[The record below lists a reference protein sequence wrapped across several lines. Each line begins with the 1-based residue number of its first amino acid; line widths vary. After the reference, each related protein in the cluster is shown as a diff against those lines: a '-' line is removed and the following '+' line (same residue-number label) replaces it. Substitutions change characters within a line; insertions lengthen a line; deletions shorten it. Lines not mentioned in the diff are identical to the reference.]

1 MRRFFA
7 KAVRMRLS
15 LGAGW
20 RKTDKFCYLC
30 RRMRASVKKIYASLR
45 PDALVAFWLG
55 VWWICNLFQ
64 AGFTELANDEAYYHM
79 FAERLAW
86 GYFDHP
92 PVTALLVWA
101 GERLFGGELGVRFFF
116 TVLQPLYLWILW
128 RLIRPADAGRRDAA
142 LFVVVSAATLMLQL
156 YGFIAVPD
164 GPLMF
169 TTALFLLTFKWF
181 SENRRR
187 AWLWMGIAM
196 ALMAYSKYHGAL
208 VVLFALAAN
217 PRQLLRPVLYSSGAV
232 ALLLLVPHL
241 VWQYEHDWAS
251 FAYHLSGRNSVFRPG
266 YVVEFLANVLVVFN
280 PFFVPLYVQA
290 WRKVKPQT
298 PVGRALKFLPVA
310 FIVFFMLSSLRGYVQ
325 PQWVIVSCFGL
336 VCVLFAYARRHPRTR
351 RYVMRAG
358 GVTVGLIV
366 LARLVMIFNPL
377 GIRFE
382 VFNNPESYAAIAAE
396 ADGRPVVFRYGY
408 AVAAKYAFY
417 TGGEAY
423 CQPNIRYR
431 THQWQFRDDDSQFIG
446 REVLVEC
453 PDGTVSDSTR
463 QVRTLT
469 MANGRSFTWF
479 VDPAFHPVRLVDIAF
494 TGLPGRVAAG
504 ETLRLELRIRNPYPY
519 AIRVGA
525 DDTQLV
531 MLWKHGR
538 FRVDEFPTGETFTIP
553 ADSEL
558 TRGVTFTVLPQLA
571 GETFDVGFALRREGY
586 TNWFNGKSVPTEV
599 GNL

>member
-1 MRRFFA
+1 MEASFKKSYA
-7 KAVRMRLS
+7 S
-15 LGAGW
+15 LGAD
-20 RKTDKFCYLC
+20 R
-30 RRMRASVKKIYASLR
+30 
-45 PDALVAFWLG
+45 LVLLWLG
-55 VWWICNLFQ
+55 VWWIANLVQ

-217 PRQLLRPVLYSSGAV
+217 PRQLLRPALYSSGAV

-298 PVGRALKFLPVA
+298 PVGRALKLLPVA
-310 FIVFFMLSSLRGYVQ
+310 FIVFFMLSSLRGYAQ

-366 LARLVMIFNPL
+366 LVRLVMIFNPL

-525 DDTQLV
+525 GDTLRPSIINLGSMWFV
-531 MLWKHGR
+531 RLTLAAAMAPHFGLRGVW
-538 FRVDEFPTGETFTIP
+538 VAMAI
-553 ADSEL
+553 EL
-558 TRGVTFTVLPQLA
+558 TVRGLLFLWRIA
-571 GETFDVGFALRREGY
+571 R
-586 TNWFNGKSVPTEV
+586 GKW
-599 GNL
+599 LKMD

>member
-1 MRRFFA
+1 MEASFKKSYA
-7 KAVRMRLS
+7 S
-15 LGAGW
+15 LGAD
-20 RKTDKFCYLC
+20 R
-30 RRMRASVKKIYASLR
+30 
-45 PDALVAFWLG
+45 LVLLWLG
-55 VWWICNLFQ
+55 VWWIANLVQ

-217 PRQLLRPVLYSSGAV
+217 PRQLLRPALYSSGAV

-298 PVGRALKFLPVA
+298 PVGRALKLLPVA

-366 LARLVMIFNPL
+366 LVRLVMIFNPL

-417 TGGEAY
+417 TGGGAY

-525 DDTQLV
+525 GDTQLV

>member
-1 MRRFFA
+1 MEASFKKSYA
-7 KAVRMRLS
+7 S
-15 LGAGW
+15 LGAD
-20 RKTDKFCYLC
+20 R
-30 RRMRASVKKIYASLR
+30 
-45 PDALVAFWLG
+45 LVLLWLG
-55 VWWICNLFQ
+55 VWWIANLVQ

-79 FAERLAW
+79 FAERPAW

-217 PRQLLRPVLYSSGAV
+217 PRQLLRPALYSSGAV

-266 YVVEFLANVLVVFN
+266 YVVEFLANMLVVFN

-298 PVGRALKFLPVA
+298 PVGRALKLLPVA

-525 DDTQLV
+525 GDTQLV

>member
-1 MRRFFA
+1 MEASFKKSYA
-7 KAVRMRLS
+7 S
-15 LGAGW
+15 LGAD
-20 RKTDKFCYLC
+20 R
-30 RRMRASVKKIYASLR
+30 
-45 PDALVAFWLG
+45 LVLLWLG
-55 VWWICNLFQ
+55 VWWIANLVQ

-164 GPLMF
+164 GPLLF
-169 TTALFLLTFKWF
+169 TTALFLLPFKWF

-217 PRQLLRPVLYSSGAV
+217 PRQLLRPALYSSGAV

-298 PVGRALKFLPVA
+298 PVGRALKLLPVA

-366 LARLVMIFNPL
+366 LVRLVMIFNPL

-525 DDTQLV
+525 GDTQLV

>member
-1 MRRFFA
+1 MEASFKKSYA
-7 KAVRMRLS
+7 S
-15 LGAGW
+15 LGAD
-20 RKTDKFCYLC
+20 R
-30 RRMRASVKKIYASLR
+30 
-45 PDALVAFWLG
+45 LVLLWLG
-55 VWWICNLFQ
+55 VWWIANLVQ

-217 PRQLLRPVLYSSGAV
+217 PRQLLRPALYSSGAV

-298 PVGRALKFLPVA
+298 PVGRALKLLPVA

-366 LARLVMIFNPL
+366 LVRLVMIFNPL

-396 ADGRPVVFRYGY
+396 ADGHPVVFRYGY

-504 ETLRLELRIRNPYPY
+504 ETLRLELRIRNPYP
-519 AIRVGA
+519 IRVGA

>member
-1 MRRFFA
+1 MEASFKKSYA
-7 KAVRMRLS
+7 S
-15 LGAGW
+15 LGAD
-20 RKTDKFCYLC
+20 R
-30 RRMRASVKKIYASLR
+30 
-45 PDALVAFWLG
+45 LVLLWLG
-55 VWWICNLFQ
+55 VWWIANLVQ

-217 PRQLLRPVLYSSGAV
+217 PRQLLRPALYSSGAV

-298 PVGRALKFLPVA
+298 PVGRALKLLPVA

-366 LARLVMIFNPL
+366 LVRLVMIFNPL

-525 DDTQLV
+525 GDTQLV

-599 GNL
+599 GNLEFNL

>member
-1 MRRFFA
+1 MEASFKKSYA
-7 KAVRMRLS
+7 S
-15 LGAGW
+15 LGAD
-20 RKTDKFCYLC
+20 R
-30 RRMRASVKKIYASLR
+30 
-45 PDALVAFWLG
+45 LVLLWLG
-55 VWWICNLFQ
+55 VWWIANLVQ

-128 RLIRPADAGRRDAA
+128 RLISPADAGRRDAA

-217 PRQLLRPVLYSSGAV
+217 PRQLLRPALYSSGAV

-241 VWQYEHDWAS
+241 VWQYEYDWAS

-366 LARLVMIFNPL
+366 LVRLVMIFNPL

>member
-1 MRRFFA
+1 MEASFKKSYA
-7 KAVRMRLS
+7 S
-15 LGAGW
+15 LGAD
-20 RKTDKFCYLC
+20 R
-30 RRMRASVKKIYASLR
+30 
-45 PDALVAFWLG
+45 LVLLWLG
-55 VWWICNLFQ
+55 VWWIANLVQ

-101 GERLFGGELGVRFFF
+101 GERLFGGELGVRFFL

-217 PRQLLRPVLYSSGAV
+217 PRQLLRPALYSSGAV

-298 PVGRALKFLPVA
+298 PVGRALKLLPVA

>member
-1 MRRFFA
+1 MEASFKKSYA
-7 KAVRMRLS
+7 S
-15 LGAGW
+15 LGAD
-20 RKTDKFCYLC
+20 R
-30 RRMRASVKKIYASLR
+30 
-45 PDALVAFWLG
+45 LVLLWLG
-55 VWWICNLFQ
+55 VWWIANLVQ

-181 SENRRR
+181 SENHRR

-217 PRQLLRPVLYSSGAV
+217 PRQLLRPALYSSGAV

-366 LARLVMIFNPL
+366 LVRLVMIFNPL

>member
-1 MRRFFA
+1 MEASFKKSYA
-7 KAVRMRLS
+7 S
-15 LGAGW
+15 LGAD
-20 RKTDKFCYLC
+20 R
-30 RRMRASVKKIYASLR
+30 
-45 PDALVAFWLG
+45 LVLLWLG
-55 VWWICNLFQ
+55 VWWIANLVQ

-86 GYFDHP
+86 GDFDHP

-217 PRQLLRPVLYSSGAV
+217 PRQLLRPALYSSGAV

-266 YVVEFLANVLVVFN
+266 YVVEFLANMLVVFN

-298 PVGRALKFLPVA
+298 PVGRALKLLPVA

-417 TGGEAY
+417 TSGEAY

>member
-1 MRRFFA
+1 MEASFKKSYA
-7 KAVRMRLS
+7 S
-15 LGAGW
+15 LGAD
-20 RKTDKFCYLC
+20 R
-30 RRMRASVKKIYASLR
+30 
-45 PDALVAFWLG
+45 LVLLWLG
-55 VWWICNLFQ
+55 VWWIANLVQ

-217 PRQLLRPVLYSSGAV
+217 PRQLLRPALYSSGAV

-298 PVGRALKFLPVA
+298 PV
-310 FIVFFMLSSLRGYVQ
+310 
-325 PQWVIVSCFGL
+325 L
-336 VCVLFAYARRHPRTR
+336 V
-351 RYVMRAG
+351 
-358 GVTVGLIV
+358 
-366 LARLVMIFNPL
+366 RLVMIFNPL

-525 DDTQLV
+525 GDTQPV

>member
-1 MRRFFA
+1 MEASFKKSYA
-7 KAVRMRLS
+7 S
-15 LGAGW
+15 LGAD
-20 RKTDKFCYLC
+20 R
-30 RRMRASVKKIYASLR
+30 
-45 PDALVAFWLG
+45 LVLLWLG
-55 VWWICNLFQ
+55 VWWIANLVQ

-217 PRQLLRPVLYSSGAV
+217 PRQLLCPALYSSGAV

-366 LARLVMIFNPL
+366 LVRLVMIFNPL

-525 DDTQLV
+525 GDTQLV

>member
-1 MRRFFA
+1 MEASFKKSYA
-7 KAVRMRLS
+7 S
-15 LGAGW
+15 LGAD
-20 RKTDKFCYLC
+20 R
-30 RRMRASVKKIYASLR
+30 
-45 PDALVAFWLG
+45 LVLLWLG
-55 VWWICNLFQ
+55 VWWIANLVQ
-64 AGFTELANDEAYYHM
+64 AGFTELANDEAYYHL

-217 PRQLLRPVLYSSGAV
+217 PRQLLRPALYSSGAV

-298 PVGRALKFLPVA
+298 PVGRALKLLPVA

-366 LARLVMIFNPL
+366 LVRLVMIFNPL

-525 DDTQLV
+525 GDTQLV

>member
-1 MRRFFA
+1 MEASFKKSYA
-7 KAVRMRLS
+7 S
-15 LGAGW
+15 LGAD
-20 RKTDKFCYLC
+20 R
-30 RRMRASVKKIYASLR
+30 
-45 PDALVAFWLG
+45 LVLLWLG
-55 VWWICNLFQ
+55 VWWIANLVQ

-181 SENRRR
+181 SENHRR

-217 PRQLLRPVLYSSGAV
+217 PRQLLRPALYSSGAV

-525 DDTQLV
+525 GDTQLV

>member
-1 MRRFFA
+1 MEASFKKSYA
-7 KAVRMRLS
+7 S
-15 LGAGW
+15 LGAD
-20 RKTDKFCYLC
+20 R
-30 RRMRASVKKIYASLR
+30 
-45 PDALVAFWLG
+45 LVLLWLG
-55 VWWICNLFQ
+55 VWWIANLVQ

-217 PRQLLRPVLYSSGAV
+217 PRQLLRPALYSSGAV

-298 PVGRALKFLPVA
+298 PVGRALKLLPVA

-366 LARLVMIFNPL
+366 LVRLVMIFNPL

-382 VFNNPESYAAIAAE
+382 VFNNPESYAAIAAK

-417 TGGEAY
+417 TSGEAY

>member
-1 MRRFFA
+1 MEASFKKSYA
-7 KAVRMRLS
+7 S
-15 LGAGW
+15 LGAD
-20 RKTDKFCYLC
+20 R
-30 RRMRASVKKIYASLR
+30 
-45 PDALVAFWLG
+45 LVLLWLG
-55 VWWICNLFQ
+55 GGGIANLVQ

-86 GYFDHP
+86 GDFDHP

-217 PRQLLRPVLYSSGAV
+217 PRQLLRPALYSSGAV

-266 YVVEFLANVLVVFN
+266 YVVEFLANMLVVFN
-280 PFFVPLYVQA
+280 PFFVPLYAQA

-298 PVGRALKFLPVA
+298 PVGRALKLLPVA

-504 ETLRLELRIRNPYPY
+504 ETLRLELRITNPYPY
-519 AIRVGA
+519 AIRMGA

>member
-1 MRRFFA
+1 MEASFKKSYA
-7 KAVRMRLS
+7 S
-15 LGAGW
+15 LGAD
-20 RKTDKFCYLC
+20 R
-30 RRMRASVKKIYASLR
+30 
-45 PDALVAFWLG
+45 LVLLWLG
-55 VWWICNLFQ
+55 VWWIANLVQ

-169 TTALFLLTFKWF
+169 TAALFLLTFKWF

-217 PRQLLRPVLYSSGAV
+217 PRQLLRPALYSSGAV

-298 PVGRALKFLPVA
+298 PVGRALKLLPVA

-366 LARLVMIFNPL
+366 LVRLVMIFNPL

-417 TGGEAY
+417 TGSEAY

-525 DDTQLV
+525 GDTQLV

>member
-1 MRRFFA
+1 MEASFKKSYA
-7 KAVRMRLS
+7 S
-15 LGAGW
+15 LGAD
-20 RKTDKFCYLC
+20 R
-30 RRMRASVKKIYASLR
+30 
-45 PDALVAFWLG
+45 LVLLWLG
-55 VWWICNLFQ
+55 VWWIANLVQ

-217 PRQLLRPVLYSSGAV
+217 PRQLLRPALYSSGAV

-266 YVVEFLANVLVVFN
+266 YVVEFLANMLVVFN

-298 PVGRALKFLPVA
+298 PVGRALKLLPVA

-366 LARLVMIFNPL
+366 LVRLVMIFNPL

-417 TGGEAY
+417 TSGEAY

>member
-1 MRRFFA
+1 MEASFKKSYA
-7 KAVRMRLS
+7 S
-15 LGAGW
+15 LGAD
-20 RKTDKFCYLC
+20 R
-30 RRMRASVKKIYASLR
+30 
-45 PDALVAFWLG
+45 LVLLWLG
-55 VWWICNLFQ
+55 VWWIANLVQ

-217 PRQLLRPVLYSSGAV
+217 PRQLLRPALYSSGAV

-298 PVGRALKFLPVA
+298 PVGRALKLLPVA

-366 LARLVMIFNPL
+366 LVRLVMIFNPL

-525 DDTQLV
+525 GDTQLV

-599 GNL
+599 CLLYTSDAADD

>member
-1 MRRFFA
+1 MEASFKKSYA
-7 KAVRMRLS
+7 S
-15 LGAGW
+15 LGAD
-20 RKTDKFCYLC
+20 R
-30 RRMRASVKKIYASLR
+30 
-45 PDALVAFWLG
+45 LVLLWLG
-55 VWWICNLFQ
+55 VWWIANLVQ

-217 PRQLLRPVLYSSGAV
+217 PRQLLRPALYSSGAV

-298 PVGRALKFLPVA
+298 PVGRALKLLPVA

-366 LARLVMIFNPL
+366 LVRLVMIFNPL

-504 ETLRLELRIRNPYPY
+504 ETLRLELRITNPYPY
-519 AIRVGA
+519 AIRMGA

>member
-1 MRRFFA
+1 MEASFKKSYA
-7 KAVRMRLS
+7 S
-15 LGAGW
+15 LGAD
-20 RKTDKFCYLC
+20 R
-30 RRMRASVKKIYASLR
+30 
-45 PDALVAFWLG
+45 LVLLWLG
-55 VWWICNLFQ
+55 VWWIANLVQ

-217 PRQLLRPVLYSSGAV
+217 PRQLLRPALYSSGAV

-298 PVGRALKFLPVA
+298 PVGRALKLLPVA

-366 LARLVMIFNPL
+366 LVRLVMIFNPL

-431 THQWQFRDDDSQFIG
+431 THQWQFRDDDTRFAG
-446 REVLVEC
+446 HEVLVET
-453 PDGTVSDSTR
+453 PYDGADTTGR
-463 QVRTLT
+463 VRSVVLP
-469 MANGRSFTWF
+469 NGKRFTWF
-479 VDPAFHPVRLVDIAF
+479 VDPHFHPTRLVDIAF
-494 TGLPGRVAAG
+494 TGLPEQVAAG
-504 ETLRLELRIRNPYPY
+504 DTLRLTLRISNPYPY
-519 AIRVGA
+519 EIGVCGDRA
-525 DDTQLV
+525 LV

-538 FRVDEFPTGETFTIP
+538 FRVEEFDTGEHFEIP
-553 ADSEL
+553 AGDTI
-558 TRGVTFTVLPQLA
+558 TREVRFVVPGQLSGA
-571 GETFDVGFALRREGY
+571 DFDAGFALRREGY
-586 TNWFNGKSVPTEV
+586 TNWFNGKPLRTEV
-599 GNL
+599 VAP

>member
-1 MRRFFA
+1 MEASFKKSYA
-7 KAVRMRLS
+7 S
-15 LGAGW
+15 LGAD
-20 RKTDKFCYLC
+20 R
-30 RRMRASVKKIYASLR
+30 
-45 PDALVAFWLG
+45 LVLLWLG
-55 VWWICNLFQ
+55 VWWIANLVQ

-208 VVLFALAAN
+208 VVLFAN
-217 PRQLLRPVLYSSGAV
+217 PRQLLRPALYSSGAV

-298 PVGRALKFLPVA
+298 PVGRALKLLPVA

-366 LARLVMIFNPL
+366 LVRLVMIFNPL

>member
-1 MRRFFA
+1 MEASFKKSYA
-7 KAVRMRLS
+7 S
-15 LGAGW
+15 LGAD
-20 RKTDKFCYLC
+20 R
-30 RRMRASVKKIYASLR
+30 
-45 PDALVAFWLG
+45 LVLLWLG
-55 VWWICNLFQ
+55 VWWIANLVQ

-217 PRQLLRPVLYSSGAV
+217 PRQLLRPALYSSGAV

-366 LARLVMIFNPL
+366 LVRLVMIFNPL

>member
-1 MRRFFA
+1 MEA
-7 KAVRMRLS
+7 SYKKSYAS
-15 LGAGW
+15 LGAD
-20 RKTDKFCYLC
+20 R
-30 RRMRASVKKIYASLR
+30 
-45 PDALVAFWLG
+45 LVLLWLG
-55 VWWICNLFQ
+55 VWWIANLVQ

-217 PRQLLRPVLYSSGAV
+217 PRQLLRPALYSSGAV

-298 PVGRALKFLPVA
+298 PVGRALKLLPVA

-366 LARLVMIFNPL
+366 LVRLVMIFNPL

-525 DDTQLV
+525 GDTQLV

>member
-1 MRRFFA
+1 MEASFKKSYA
-7 KAVRMRLS
+7 S
-15 LGAGW
+15 LGAD
-20 RKTDKFCYLC
+20 R
-30 RRMRASVKKIYASLR
+30 
-45 PDALVAFWLG
+45 LVLLWLG
-55 VWWICNLFQ
+55 VWWIANLVQ

-116 TVLQPLYLWILW
+116 TVLQPLLW

-217 PRQLLRPVLYSSGAV
+217 PRQLLRPALYSSGAV

-298 PVGRALKFLPVA
+298 PVGRALKLLPVA

-366 LARLVMIFNPL
+366 LVRLVMIFNPL

-525 DDTQLV
+525 GDTQLV